1 MNSFINNYQRV
12 KKKTRN
18 GDCMVF
24 TTAGVAFVTLAGER
38 LALVILHKTSDS
50 VNSWGLV
57 FLCLP

>member
-1 MNSFINNYQRV
+1 MSTSE
-12 KKKTRN
+12 KKKTTTRN
-18 GDCMVF
+18 GDCTVF
-24 TTAGVAFVTLAGER
+24 MTAGVAFVTLAGER